1 MLVER
6 TFTPSEA
13 AVVSDVPLSAIHK
26 AIDEGPLGSARSAK
40 PGRRILSESD
50 LFYLAA
56 TYIFDPGL
64 VHLTDRAKE
73 RLRKAISSSC
83 RAGKPGK
90 IKFFE
95 GLELDLRPVV
105 VKVRSKMTLLQHAKK
120 MVVVNPHIRGGEP
133 VIRGTRIGVYEV
145 AAMVKDATEKE
156 IEEILAGYPTLKRE
170 QLELAQIYAA
180 AHPRRG
186 RPPKHP
192 WHRMEAEAARKIS
205 HRRVPAHKSD
215 NGFH

>member
-1 MLVER
+1 MAEEK

-13 AVVSDVPLSAIHK
+13 AVISDLPLAAVHK

-40 PGRRILSESD
+40 PGQRTLSERD

-56 TYIFDPGL
+56 ADIFDPEL

-73 RLRKAISSSC
+73 RLHKAIREC
-83 RAGKPGK
+83 RRGKPGK
-90 IKFFE
+90 IMLFE

-105 VKVRSKMTLLQHAKK
+105 AKVRSKTMLLDRANK
-120 MVVVNPHIRGGEP
+120 MVVINPHIRGGEP
-133 VIRGTRIGVYEV
+133 VIRGSRIGVYEV

-156 IEEILAGYPTLKRE
+156 LEEILAGYPTLKRE
-170 QLELAQIYAA
+170 QLDLALIFAA

-192 WHRMEAEAARKIS
+192 WHRMEAEAG
-205 HRRVPAHKSD
+205 V
-215 NGFH
+215 